1 MRIHPFPHT
10 GLTWR
15 TALAVP
21 LMVFLLLL
29 FVAACGGTDA
39 TPAVVVV
46 TATHTPEP
54 VVVVITATF
63 TPSPDTGEPQ
73 TEPSPTPVPSLTPTA
88 EEPSESVG
96 PAGGDPTA
104 TLRSTTEATATSPPT
119 ETPKPVEPAATP
131 TPKPTSAPQA
141 SLSSYRVVYSNF
153 DGGDQADEFKYS
165 VWMMRG
171 DGQQA
176 GELLRPAIEP
186 AFSANGNKIAYY
198 RPFTG
203 IWVYNLNTKAN
214 NHVVI
219 SDYAEFGGFSPDG
232 QKLVFHE
239 WVGNW
244 WSADVNLYTV
254 NADGSGRAK
263 LPQGIR
269 PAWSPKGGLITFDTC
284 RGTSCGI
291 FVVQPSGEGFRQV
304 TSDGGGK
311 ASWSPNGKRIV
322 YSVDVGGDP
331 EIFIVNLDGSG
342 RKQLTDNSG
351 NDTLPVFSPDGQ
363 YIYFLSD
370 QNGTAW
376 AVRAMRPD
384 GTGVKTIRQVGV
396 PPRWQFSRLWVTWW

>member
-1 MRIHPFPHT
+1 MKSQRFSST
-10 GLTWR
+10 GLTWKA
-15 TALAVP
+15 TIAAL
-21 LMVFLLLL
+21 LTTFLFLLL
-29 FVAACGGTDA
+29 VTACGGTEA
-39 TPAVVVV
+39 PPEVVVV

-54 VVVVITATF
+54 VVIVITATF
-63 TPSPDTGEPQ
+63 TPTPDTGEP
-73 TEPSPTPVPSLTPTA
+73 EPSPTHTPTDTPAA
-88 EEPSESVG
+88 EEPSE
-96 PAGGDPTA
+96 PAEPTA
-104 TLRSTTEATATSPPT
+104 TLRSTTEPTVTLPPT
-119 ETPKPVEPAATP
+119 NTSVPEATP

-141 SLSSYRVVYSNF
+141 SLASYRVVYSHF
-153 DGGDQADEFKYS
+153 DGGDQSDEFKYS

-186 AFSANGNKIAYY
+186 SFSADGKRIAYY

-214 NHVVI
+214 NHVVV

-254 NADGSGRAK
+254 NVDGSGRAK

-269 PAWSPKGGLITFDTC
+269 PAWSPKGGLIVMDTC

-291 FVVQPSGEGFRQV
+291 FVVQPNGDGFRQI

-311 ASWSPNGKRIV
+311 ASWSPNGKKIV
-322 YSVDVGGDP
+322 YSADVEGDP

-376 AVRAMRPD
+376 AIRAMRPD